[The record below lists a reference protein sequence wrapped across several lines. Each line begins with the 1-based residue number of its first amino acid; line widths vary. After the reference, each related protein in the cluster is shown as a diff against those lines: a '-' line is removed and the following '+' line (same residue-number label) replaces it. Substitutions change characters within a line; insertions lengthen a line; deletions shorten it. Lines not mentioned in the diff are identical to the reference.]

1 MSIVFNITQS
11 RRVESLWQFIC
22 DRIDRDELPDQIGY
36 LKKIFDIAFRLLRI
50 SDPNYVLLE
59 PNVDDV
65 IDNIR
70 MKRYSKSPVN
80 GVVKKVL
87 LPGIKYQANNR
98 IIKQS
103 LVLLG

>member
-1 MSIVFNITQS
+1 MV
-11 RRVESLWQFIC
+11 
-22 DRIDRDELPDQIGY
+22 IGY